1 MNDAEQLFQMTVLG
15 LRQLAT
21 DPDVARSGLLIF
33 DDLAKLPG
41 GVGNGL
47 MF

>member
-21 DPDVARSGLLIF
+21 DPDVARSGLVIF

-41 GVGNGL
+41 GS
-47 MF
+47 